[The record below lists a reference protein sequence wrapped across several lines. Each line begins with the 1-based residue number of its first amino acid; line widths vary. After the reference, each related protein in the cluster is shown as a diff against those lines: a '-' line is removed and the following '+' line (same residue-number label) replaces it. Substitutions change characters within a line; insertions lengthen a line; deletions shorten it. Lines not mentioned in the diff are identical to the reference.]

1 MPAPPVADTGFA
13 LRLLAELEPGNV
25 VLSPLGLELALAVVR
40 AGAGGETRAA
50 LDDLLAPEN
59 AYAGLLRE
67 LPDAD
72 SAVELAIAQAAWLD
86 DGYFPGQGLV
96 AAAEPLGVGVRELR
110 FADPAAVEVVNR
122 WGAERTR
129 GMVRRVLDSFEENEH
144 FVLAGAAY
152 FNGSWTEPF
161 DPARTETAP
170 FTRGDGERVT
180 VPMMSASGRYEC
192 YEAGD
197 CRAVRLPYGNE
208 GRFGLVM
215 VLGHEGLDSGG
226 WRIVRQ
232 GMRLRE
238 GHIRLPR
245 LALETRLN
253 LVDALKRLGLGPAF
267 EPGFDLEGL
276 FAGGEPQKALG
287 RVLQNARL
295 EIDEAGTRAAAVT
308 VVTAIAVSASA
319 EPPFEFVADRPF
331 TWAIEDAASGTL
343 LFVGVVDDPTEEES
357 D

>member
-40 AGAGGETRAA
+40 AGASGETRAA
-50 LDDLLAPEN
+50 LDQLLGAQD
-59 AYAGLLRE
+59 AYEGLLRE
-67 LPDAD
+67 LPEAD
-72 SAVELAIAQAAWLD
+72 PAVEMAIAQAAWLD
-86 DGYFPGQGLV
+86 DGYFPGQGLI

-129 GMVRRVLDSFEENEH
+129 GMVRRVLEGFDENEH

-161 DPARTETAP
+161 DPERTEEAP
-170 FTRGDGERVT
+170 FTRGDGERVS
-180 VPMMSASGRYEC
+180 VPMMSGSGRYEC
-192 YEAGD
+192 YEAGE
-197 CRAVRLPYGNE
+197 CKAIRLPYGNE
-208 GRFGLVM
+208 GRFGLVV
-215 VLGHEGLDSGG
+215 VLGRESLDSTG
-226 WRIVRQ
+226 WRAVRA
-232 GMRLRE
+232 GMRLRD
-238 GHIRLPR
+238 GYVRLPR
-245 LALETRLN
+245 LALETRLS
-253 LVDALKRLGLGPAF
+253 LVDALERLGLGPAF

-308 VVTAIAVSASA
+308 VLTAIAVSATT
-319 EPPFEFVADRPF
+319 EPPFELVADRPF

>member
-13 LRLLAELEPGNV
+13 LRLLAELEPGNA

-40 AGAGGETRAA
+40 AGSGGETRAA
-50 LDDLLAPEN
+50 LDDLLGPEN

-72 SAVELAIAQAAWLD
+72 PAVELAIAQAAWLD

-152 FNGSWTEPF
+152 FNGAWTEPF
-161 DPARTETAP
+161 DPAHSEEAP
-170 FTRGDGERVT
+170 FTRGDGTRVT
-180 VPMMSASGRYEC
+180 VPMLSASGRYEC
-192 YEAGD
+192 YEDGD
-197 CRAVRLPYGNE
+197 RRAVRLPYGND
-208 GRFGLVM
+208 GRFGLVV
-215 VLGHEGLDSGG
+215 VLGPPLDAAG
-226 WRIVRQ
+226 WRTLRD
-232 GMRLRE
+232 GMRRRD
-238 GHIRLPR
+238 GRVRLPR

-267 EPGFDLEGL
+267 EPSFDLDGL
-276 FAGGEPQKALG
+276 FAGGEPEKALG

-308 VVTAIAVSASA
+308 VVTAIAVAA
-319 EPPFEFVADRPF
+319 AIEPPFELVADRPF
-331 TWAIEDAASGTL
+331 MWAIEDAASGTL